1 MNTLDKTQMHG
12 AFAFV
17 SMMLFVAALY
27 SAPLIRAEGTSASST
42 IQSFIGTTPAADSV
56 EPDAPT
62 F

>member
-27 SAPLIRAEGTSASST
+27 SAPLLRAEGTSSAV
-42 IQSFIGTTPAADSV
+42 QSFIGTVPVADGV
-56 EPDAPT
+56 EAEAPT

>member
-17 SMMLFVAALY
+17 SMMLVVAALY
-27 SAPLIRAEGTSASST
+27 SAPLLRAEGTSSSAPH
-42 IQSFIGTTPAADSV
+42 SFIGTAPAADAV
-56 EPDAPT
+56 EAQAPT